1 MMNFSFLSFDAW
13 SQITHCASAWSQK
26 HSSEDGL
33 NYRVHYP
40 NGYGASI
47 VKHERSYG
55 WKQDLWEL
63 AVLKDKELC
72 YDTEITNDVCGYLTE
87 EQVVSICGRIL
98 RLTE

>member
-1 MMNFSFLSFDAW
+1 MMNFSFLSFKAW
-13 SQITHCASAWSQK
+13 SQITRCASVWAQI

-33 NYRVHYP
+33 NYIVHYP

-47 VKHERSYG
+47 VKNERSFG
-55 WKQDLWEL
+55 RKQDLWEL
-63 AVLKDKELC
+63 AVLKGVKFC

-98 RLTE
+98 RLTK